1 MRIVRHEERVEI
13 PENVK
18 VEIDGKKVTVEGPL
32 GKITKDFSH
41 ARVSIRKEGNEIVV
55 TTFFARKKEYAV
67 VKTIA
72 SHIKNMIIGVTR
84 GYRYKM
90 KVVYAHFPMNITV
103 DENKKL
109 VIIENFLGRKETRYA
124 KIVGDVKVTV
134 QKDDVI
140 VEGIDID
147 CVAQTC
153 ANIHLATHLTGDEK
167 LCPHGRE
174 GGPGVLDGIYLYAKE
189 HIK

>member
-1 MRIVRHEERVEI
+1 MRVVRYEERVKI

-18 VEIDGKKVTVEGPL
+18 VNIDGKRVTVEGPL

-41 ARVSIRKEGNEIVV
+41 AKVNIRKEEGEIVV
-55 TTFFARKKEYAV
+55 ETFFARKKEYAV

-72 SHIKNMIIGVTR
+72 SRINNMIIGVTR
-84 GYRYKM
+84 GFRYKM
-90 KVVYAHFPMNITV
+90 KVVYAHFPMSITV
-103 DENKKL
+103 NNEKRL
-109 VIIENFLGRKETRYA
+109 IIIENFLGRKEKRYA

-147 CVAQTC
+147 SVSQTC
-153 ANIHLATHLTGDEK
+153 ANIHLATHLTGEER